1 MIHEVIVALSGC
13 TGSFAPEN
21 CLVSHSDM
29 YFHPGEKTLLEKLYR
44 IASGYKKLQDFITNN
59 IYRREP
65 KQVHGKDQEVQD
77 EAGNSQPK
85 CGMYLQ
91 AFCNGLSQTL
101 DPYRDDLVELE
112 KKALADPHFT
122 LSGVFCH
129 VDKYSE
135 LFLVLVSITEE
146 ITLQKIHGSCMLNY
160 LNRKLN
166 THVDEVKLSIE
177 CILFSC
183 HKVLFKQLT
192 SWLLYGRIIDS
203 YGEFFIHK
211 VSGDTTTVSLMGT
224 SGNTV
229 DLNETTMPEKVPD
242 TLYPNFCDYK
252 IRFEMLPSYIV
263 PSLAYK
269 ILLIGQTILMFRTD
283 SKSRNSYRYGES
295 FKLTE
300 EGSFIWGGKE
310 EALFKK
316 MYDLQNMQRFDLTRF
331 EDVIG
336 EIRTCVAEHLW
347 QLAVEKAEMFTQIKL
362 MKDFFLLGRGEL
374 FLEFIKLADI
384 TLKKTPSSTSRREN
398 GWTGLTLKY
407 RVSWPLHLLF
417 SESVL
422 TNYNE
427 IFHFLIRVKKVQIE
441 LHDVWISHMQTKT
454 KNVSL
459 CEPIV
464 WQLRKNLMFFVD
476 NLQYYLQVDVLE
488 SQYMMMQSVINETKD
503 FDLVQKAHS
512 TFLANI
518 LSQSFLLMNNPVSE
532 RRLSDDSSN
541 PDVNGMRENPVH
553 RGLALFLSLCEKF
566 CYRVSEWSGPSPL
579 NQEAREELDEMGQQH
594 EYLIKLLMQML
605 SSLRSHPCG
614 AYLSQLLLR
623 LDFNRWF
630 SHNNGM
636 VVSVTQ
642 S

>member
-91 AFCNGLSQTL
+91 AFCDGLSQTL

-112 KKALADPHFT
+112 KKALADPHLT

-146 ITLQKIHGSCMLNY
+146 ITIQKIHGSCMLNY

-166 THVDEVKLSIE
+166 THVDEVN
-177 CILFSC
+177 ILFSC

-192 SWLLYGRIIDS
+192 SWLLYGRIIDR

-211 VSGDTTTVSLMGT
+211 VSGDSTTVSLMGT

-229 DLNETTMPEKVPD
+229 DMNETTVPENVPD

-269 ILLIGQTILMFRTD
+269 ILIIGQTILMFRTD
-283 SKSRNSYRYGES
+283 SKSRNSYRYASRVLPNSPTRGNKRSGGTASWSSVAQFHVGQKTPLKEINRCKMCMCAFFVKTTLPIFRRPHGS
-295 FKLTE
+295 SVGAALSISSTE
-300 EGSFIWGGKE
+300 PS
-310 EALFKK
+310 AV
-316 MYDLQNMQRFDLTRF
+316 NMTF
-331 EDVIG
+331 ED
-336 EIRTCVAEHLW
+336 
-347 QLAVEKAEMFTQIKL
+347 
-362 MKDFFLLGRGEL
+362 
-374 FLEFIKLADI
+374 
-384 TLKKTPSSTSRREN
+384 
-398 GWTGLTLKY
+398 
-407 RVSWPLHLLF
+407 
-417 SESVL
+417 
-422 TNYNE
+422 
-427 IFHFLIRVKKVQIE
+427 KV
-441 LHDVWISHMQTKT
+441 
-454 KNVSL
+454 
-459 CEPIV
+459 
-464 WQLRKNLMFFVD
+464 
-476 NLQYYLQVDVLE
+476 
-488 SQYMMMQSVINETKD
+488 
-503 FDLVQKAHS
+503 
-512 TFLANI
+512 
-518 LSQSFLLMNNPVSE
+518 
-532 RRLSDDSSN
+532 
-541 PDVNGMRENPVH
+541 
-553 RGLALFLSLCEKF
+553 
-566 CYRVSEWSGPSPL
+566 
-579 NQEAREELDEMGQQH
+579 
-594 EYLIKLLMQML
+594 
-605 SSLRSHPCG
+605 
-614 AYLSQLLLR
+614 
-623 LDFNRWF
+623 
-630 SHNNGM
+630 
-636 VVSVTQ
+636 
-642 S
+642 